1 MKRSL
6 ARVAE
11 AELLDTRLC
20 DLDLELQGTWLED
33 CVADLYASLAR
44 RELAFRPHVWLSS
57 DWFSPTGVP
66 GIAIPFYLAHPRLMK
81 LERAQMLEC
90 EGGTRADCLRI
101 LRHEC
106 GHAIQ
111 HAYGLHRRRAW
122 RAHFGRSGAHYP
134 SHYRP
139 DPASRGFV
147 MHLPRNYA
155 QSHPDED
162 FAETFAVWLTPRAIW
177 RRRYAGWPAL
187 AKLEYL
193 EELMEELAGQPAPV
207 RSRAQLDPLRT
218 LRFTLRE
225 HYRRKR
231 AHYTR
236 DVGRAYDRE
245 LRQLFSDSPRHRR
258 KELAAT
264 FLRRNRTEIRRMVS
278 RWTGEYQFTLEQ
290 VLDDMIVRCGKLKL
304 RAAAPERKLRV
315 DFALLL
321 TVKAVHSL
329 HAHRDW
335 VAL

>member
-11 AELLDTRLC
+11 AELLETRLC

-90 EGGTRADCLRI
+90 EGGTREECLRI
-101 LRHEC
+101 LRHEA
-106 GHAIQ
+106 GHAIE
-111 HAYGLHRRRAW
+111 HAFRLDRRQGW
-122 RAHFGRSGAHYP
+122 RALFGRSGQHYP
-134 SHYRP
+134 SHYQP
-139 DPASRGFV
+139 DPSSRAFV
-147 MHLPRNYA
+147 QHLPRYYA
-155 QSHPDED
+155 QSHPAED
-162 FAETFAVWLTPRAIW
+162 FAETFAVWLGPRAGW
-177 RRRYAGWPAL
+177 RRRYQGWPAL
-187 AKLEYL
+187 RKLEYVDT
-193 EELMEELAGQPAPV
+193 LMAELAGLTPPV
-207 RSRAQLDPLRT
+207 RSRRRLDPLPQ
-218 LRFTLRE
+218 LRLTLRE

-236 DVGRAYDRE
+236 DTGRVHDRE

-264 FLRRNRTEIRRMVS
+264 FLRRNRTELRRLVS

-290 VLDDMIVRCGKLKL
+290 VLNDMIVRCDKLKL

-315 DFALLL
+315 DFAVMLG
-321 TVKAVHSL
+321 VKAVHSL
-329 HAHRDW
+329 HEHRDW